1 MDCLL
6 LACLPNETVEEDA
19 NLRMVVLLLLEKGY
33 QAKNRDGC
41 MGEIRI
47 RIISAAGFA
56 TQKPERSPTCL
67 LNCTTLY
74 IF

>member
-33 QAKNRDGC
+33 QAKVR
-41 MGEIRI
+41 MHQVRH
-47 RIISAAGFA
+47 
-56 TQKPERSPTCL
+56 
-67 LNCTTLY
+67 
-74 IF
+74 